1 MTFYT
6 PSEKDRE
13 KLKEPRGPVYE
24 EEELIEELRERDFS
38 RLIAVGD
45 RVSQDIAESDI
56 EAELSIVDG
65 SIQREEVGEEHFEDI
80 EAERTFETENP
91 AGQISEEAWKTVRK
105 ASALR
110 CSAMIEVEGEE
121 DLLAIPS
128 LMFAPEDALVVYGQ
142 PGEGAV
148 LMEANEENREF
159 VEDLVDLDKSKHLI
173 VGGSW
178 DIFHSGHR
186 YILST
191 AVQKSQHLDVGVT
204 SDQMLT
210 EKIGTEEHDSFEER
224 ADNIRNFLQALGK
237 EDFQIIEINDIYGNA
252 VEEGETLLVNPENRE
267 NAEKINE
274 KRVDEGKEQ
283 LEVNIV
289 AKLESED
296 SEPISCS
303 RIRNGEIDQNGKTV
317 E

>member
-6 PSEKDRE
+6 PSEEDRE

-24 EEELIEELRERDFS
+24 EEKLTEELQNRDFS

-56 EAELSIVDG
+56 EADLSIVDG
-65 SIQREEVGEEHFEDI
+65 SIQREEIGEEHFEDI
-80 EAERTFETENP
+80 AAERTFETRNP
-91 AGQISEEAWKTVRK
+91 AGEISEEAWETVRK

-121 DLLAIPS
+121 DLLAITA
-128 LMFAPEDALVVYGQ
+128 LLFAPEDALIVYGQ
-142 PGEGAV
+142 PGKGAV
-148 LMEANEENREF
+148 LMEANVEKRHF
-159 VEDLVDLDKSKHLI
+159 VEDLIGLDKSEHLI

-191 AVQKSQHLDVGVT
+191 AVQKSRHLDVGVT
-204 SDQMLT
+204 SDEMLT
-210 EKIGTEEHDSFEER
+210 EKIGAEEHDSFEER
-224 ADNIRNFLQALGK
+224 ASNIRNFLKALGK
-237 EDFQIIEINDIYGNA
+237 DDFRIIEINDIYGNA

-267 NAEKINE
+267 NAEKINGKRRE
-274 KRVDEGKEQ
+274 KGKKELQ
-283 LEVNIV
+283 VEVIN
-289 AKLESED
+289 KLEAAD
-296 SEPISCS
+296 GEPISCS
-303 RIRNGEIDQNGKTV
+303 RIRREEIDSDGRLK
-317 E
+317 